1 MCPLMHRS
9 YSLSLVCAHQYF
21 PLSLAPR
28 FVHFCKPSATPNSFQ
43 HKAQAFSKVILPL
56 LLGHMRSRASILWGE
71 AALLGMMA
79 ANVLAS
85 SPPQAAPE
93 PEVHWYT
100 VLSSF

>member
-43 HKAQAFSKVILPL
+43 KTGHLIPSPLFFDILYYIYGSPL
-56 LLGHMRSRASILWGE
+56 FPVDI
-71 AALLGMMA
+71 
-79 ANVLAS
+79 
-85 SPPQAAPE
+85 
-93 PEVHWYT
+93 T
-100 VLSSF
+100 LSSYWFPLSA